1 MNEKQVA
8 KKFEILAMKVSRDV
22 EEIRMYKPWFAFERG
37 KVKFSDIEV
46 EAYRIYR
53 ETYKRTRDFNYAITD
68 LIEFLERH
76 RMAEFLVDF

>member
-8 KKFEILAMKVSRDV
+8 KKFGILPMKVGMDV
-22 EEIRMYKPWFAFERG
+22 DTIRMYKPWFAFERG
-37 KVKFSDIEV
+37 RLKFSDIEV

-53 ETYKRTRDFNYAITD
+53 DTYERTRDHRFAITD
-68 LIEFLERH
+68 LIEYLERH